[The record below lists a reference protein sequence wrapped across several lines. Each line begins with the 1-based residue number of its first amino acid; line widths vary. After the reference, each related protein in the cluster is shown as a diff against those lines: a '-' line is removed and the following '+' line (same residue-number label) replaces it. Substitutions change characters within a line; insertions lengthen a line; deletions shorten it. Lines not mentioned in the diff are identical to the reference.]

1 MTDFHAL
8 EIIRL
13 LTRIDNGQTFEM
25 IVLVAIAWGVWWPRK

>member
-25 IVLVAIAWGVWWPRK
+25 FMLAAIAAGIWWRR